1 MLRKSL
7 TFAATTA
14 LLVSAYGLQA
24 DSAQAATFNFS
35 YAFSSGETLSG
46 QIEGDL
52 ADDKD
57 SVLNLR
63 NLKAAYS
70 GLPGTSFSFLTPFK
84 FSHFS
89 LSGRGLN
96 FLGFNLSPKT
106 DSINPNMGF
115 SLRDEFFLNSA
126 TLGLFQTNSTT
137 VYYSNRENSEEFE
150 VFSRDRW
157 NAAEAKDVPESSA
170 IAGLALL
177 AVGGCLLKRKA
188 ACS

>member
-1 MLRKSL
+1 MLTLPVTSLKTIRKR
-7 TFAATTA
+7 
-14 LLVSAYGLQA
+14 LLGL
-24 DSAQAATFNFS
+24 
-35 YAFSSGETLSG
+35 LW
-46 QIEGDL
+46 L
-52 ADDKD
+52 
-57 SVLNLR
+57 L
-63 NLKAAYS
+63 
-70 GLPGTSFSFLTPFK
+70 GLVCLC
-84 FSHFS
+84 
-89 LSGRGLN
+89 
-96 FLGFNLSPKT
+96 
-106 DSINPNMGF
+106 
-115 SLRDEFFLNSA
+115 LNSA